1 MMTKKKRKM
10 IRMLIPTII
19 VIFIIAIVI
28 LLYLTTDMF
37 KSNQTLF
44 FKYFGNNYENINDI
58 VEMLKNEEY
67 NSAFQSNKYKE
78 NTELKI
84 NYIDNYGTTS
94 ENTDNEINKLKLTID
109 GETDKETGYQYKDIR
124 LLKEDEK
131 NTEIEYI
138 KSDNTYG
145 IRFSDLFNQFITID
159 NNNLKD
165 LFGKIGLSEETLQSI
180 PDKIEIPDIQKI
192 RLSEEELEIIKEKYL
207 NIIQQK
213 ISKDNFSKQQKQIV
227 SINNE
232 SINTNVYTL
241 TLTKEQLNNIYIDIL
256 EKIKEEEIVLNKM
269 ETIQNFLNTTIK
281 DGNQT
286 RNELKSSYINE
297 IEGIIEKIKRS
308 NIGNEE
314 VNISV
319 YENKGITIKTEIK
332 SPDYEINFEH
342 LKMNEQK
349 YAQIEIKKKDNDI
362 LKIELNKKDNNFKIS
377 IKNNMDQN
385 QKIITIENNQNIQE
399 KRHDKDLNI
408 KFEDDKNKLD
418 INYIEK
424 INITDEIDNNKKID
438 NGNSIKLNDL
448 ESKQLSAIFNKVGEE
463 ITKKIENLK
472 QDIKFDDI
480 QKMLKNIGVINEK
493 IEFKDI
499 EISDAE
505 KNRFNSN
512 FEILQGEN
520 LKAEDVLNVIN
531 TIKENIIDLQVV
543 SNEELKI
550 KISRRSSSNKEQLV
564 KSLEDFI
571 QKDKSR
577 NYNVKLEYDENGL
590 VNFVTL
596 TILEKNR

>member
-1 MMTKKKRKM
+1 
-10 IRMLIPTII
+10 
-19 VIFIIAIVI
+19 
-28 LLYLTTDMF
+28 
-37 KSNQTLF
+37 
-44 FKYFGNNYENINDI
+44 
-58 VEMLKNEEY
+58 
-67 NSAFQSNKYKE
+67 
-78 NTELKI
+78 
-84 NYIDNYGTTS
+84 
-94 ENTDNEINKLKLTID
+94 
-109 GETDKETGYQYKDIR
+109 
-124 LLKEDEK
+124 
-131 NTEIEYI
+131 
-138 KSDNTYG
+138 
-145 IRFSDLFNQFITID
+145 
-159 NNNLKD
+159 
-165 LFGKIGLSEETLQSI
+165 
-180 PDKIEIPDIQKI
+180 
-192 RLSEEELEIIKEKYL
+192 
-207 NIIQQK
+207 
-213 ISKDNFSKQQKQIV
+213 
-227 SINNE
+227 
-232 SINTNVYTL
+232 
-241 TLTKEQLNNIYIDIL
+241 
-256 EKIKEEEIVLNKM
+256 
-269 ETIQNFLNTTIK
+269 
-281 DGNQT
+281 
-286 RNELKSSYINE
+286 
-297 IEGIIEKIKRS
+297 
-308 NIGNEE
+308 
-314 VNISV
+314 
-319 YENKGITIKTEIK
+319 
-332 SPDYEINFEH
+332 
-342 LKMNEQK
+342 MNEQK

-448 ESKQLSAIFNKVGEE
+448 ESEQLSAIFNKVGEE

-480 QKMLKNIGVINEK
+480 QKMLKNIGIINEK

-571 QKDKSR
+571 QRIKVEIIML
-577 NYNVKLEYDENGL
+577 N
-590 VNFVTL
+590 
-596 TILEKNR
+596 

>member
-10 IRMLIPTII
+10 IMIGIPVLVLILI
-19 VIFIIAIVI
+19 VSILIF
-28 LLYLTTDMF
+28 LYFTTDMF

-44 FKYFGNNYENINDI
+44 FKYFGNNYENINEI

-67 NSAFQSNKYKE
+67 NSIFHSDKYKE
-78 NTELKI
+78 SAELKI
-84 NYIDNYGTTS
+84 NYTENYGTTS

-131 NTEIEYI
+131 NTEIEFI

-145 IRFSDLFNQFITID
+145 IKFSDLFNQFITVD

-165 LFGKIGLSEETLQSI
+165 LFEKIGYSEEILQSI

-207 NIIQQK
+207 NIIQEK
-213 ISKDNFSKQQKQIV
+213 ISKDNFSKKQKQIV

-241 TLTKEQLNNIYIDIL
+241 TLTKEQLNNIYLDIL
-256 EKIKEEEIVLNKM
+256 EKLKEEEIILNKIN
-269 ETIQNFLNTTIK
+269 TIQNLFSITTEE
-281 DGNQT
+281 DSQT
-286 RNELKSSYINE
+286 SNELKSAYTNE
-297 IEGIIEKIKRS
+297 IEEIIEKIKRS

-314 VNISV
+314 VNIRV
-319 YENKGITIKTEIK
+319 YENKGNTIKTEIQ
-332 SPDYEINFEH
+332 SPDYEINFER
-342 LKMNEQK
+342 LKMNEQE
-349 YAQIEIKKKDNDI
+349 YANIEFKEKDNEI
-362 LKIELNKKDNNFKIS
+362 LKIELNKKENNLKIIIKDNMN
-377 IKNNMDQN
+377 QN

-399 KRHDKDLNI
+399 RRHDKDLNI

-424 INITDEIDNNKKID
+424 INLIDEIENNKIIDDNDSVKLNELESEQLSIILKKISEEI
-438 NGNSIKLNDL
+438 NKKVERFTQEIKL
-448 ESKQLSAIFNKVGEE
+448 
-463 ITKKIENLK
+463 
-472 QDIKFDDI
+472 DDI
-480 QKMLKNIGVINEK
+480 DKMLKNIGILNEK
-493 IEFKDI
+493 IEFGNI
-499 EISDAE
+499 EISESE

-520 LKAEDVLNVIN
+520 IKSEDVLNVIDI
-531 TIKENIIDLQVV
+531 IKENVIDLQVV
-543 SNEELKI
+543 SNNELKI
-550 KISRRSSSNKEQLV
+550 EISRSGSNEKLV
-564 KSLEDFI
+564 KSLEEFI
-571 QKDKSR
+571 KKDNSR

-590 VNFVTL
+590 VKFVIL
-596 TILEKNR
+596 TIIEKNR